1 MSYATTGELAAA
13 NAKIASLEKQVQEN
27 KKEIE
32 EIKARLGIMVI
43 NHKFDETDV
52 QPAFSKENTISTG
65 IQGVGGY
72 EPKFAVIHDSGRT
85 GDIVEACYIA
95 GGQVHMRL
103 FSNFKSR
110 KAIPSADV
118 VYFKTKF

>member
-13 NAKIASLEKQVQEN
+13 NAKIDKLEQ
-27 KKEIE
+27 EIE
-32 EIKARLGIMVI
+32 EIKARLGIKVI
-43 NHKFDETDV
+43 NHAFPETDI
-52 QPAFSKENTISTG
+52 QPAFSKENEITTG
-65 IQGVGGY
+65 IQGVAGY

-110 KAIPSADV
+110 KTIPSADV

>member
-13 NAKIASLEKQVQEN
+13 NARIDKLE
-27 KKEIE
+27 KEIE
-32 EIKARLGIMVI
+32 EIKERLGIMVI

-52 QPAFSKENTISTG
+52 KPAFSKENVISTG
-65 IQGVGGY
+65 IKSVGGY

-85 GDIVEACYIA
+85 GDIVEACYIG

-103 FSNFKSR
+103 FSNFKCR